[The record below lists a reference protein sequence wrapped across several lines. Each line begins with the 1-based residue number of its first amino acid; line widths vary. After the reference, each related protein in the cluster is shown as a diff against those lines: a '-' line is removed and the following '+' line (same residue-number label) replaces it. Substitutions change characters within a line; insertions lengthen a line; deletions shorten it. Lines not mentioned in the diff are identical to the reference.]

1 MLIDSG
7 AIRILGLT
15 ADEAWIESL
24 VDHVW
29 TAIAASATHAP
40 PGSVRGPVATSRG
53 AAMHRNFPQMTSR

>member
-29 TAIAASATHAP
+29 TAIAASD
-40 PGSVRGPVATSRG
+40 RR
-53 AAMHRNFPQMTSR
+53 